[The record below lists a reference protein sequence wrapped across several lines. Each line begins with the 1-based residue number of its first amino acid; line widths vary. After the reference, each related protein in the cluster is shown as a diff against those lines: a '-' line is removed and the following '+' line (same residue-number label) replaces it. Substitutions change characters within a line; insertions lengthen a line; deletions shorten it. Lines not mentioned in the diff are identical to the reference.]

1 MNKLLD
7 TLERITLIFLNFGG
21 KPVKIILS
29 KWAVSCS
36 GSAVH
41 VIRAAIPANIGAA
54 PSGARS
60 SVTLLGGSHL
70 RELGLLG
77 GNWTVIKG
85 GSAVN
90 AIRAACPVIA
100 SIAAASRTAGA
111 IAITI
116 TIAAITIVTLLGGSL
131 LCEKDLL
138 GTVPKG
144 WSAVVATRAAFPAT
158 IGATTIAAHWSTITL
173 RRVSHL
179 CKLDLIGTVL
189 KGWSTVQAIRTAFPA
204 SHRAAASGTLRWQI
218 TLLVFCQ

>member
-7 TLERITLIFLNFGG
+7 TLESITLIFLNFGG

-36 GSAVH
+36 GSTVN
-41 VIRAAIPANIGAA
+41 VIRAAVPANIGAA
-54 PSGARS
+54 PSRARS

-116 TIAAITIVTLLGGSL
+116 TIAAITIVTM

-144 WSAVVATRAAFPAT
+144 WSAIIATRAAFPAT

-173 RRVSHL
+173 LRVSDL

-204 SHRAAASGTLRWQI
+204 SHRAAASGTLGRQI